1 MPSITPLLHRPSS
14 RSTTLT
20 TKNQELPL
28 PMSSSRNG
36 KIAKLPIQLR
46 EQLNVRISEGF
57 TLKSILEWLNTDPAV
72 LSILNTHFGGRPI
85 SQQNMSEWR
94 LGGYEEWLAN
104 QEYFSDAR
112 AFAERRKFL
121 DSSGISAEDLLG
133 VITAR
138 WASIMDTMHEMDIIS
153 LNCSIGRWQKLT
165 NSAAILRKLEL
176 QKARLDLDRETRQPK
191 GEKKDEEASS
201 SPHST
206 VPAESISP
214 ASDTANSA
222 PITSRLRRHIV
233 LPWRPVPPGRIDRPQ
248 GRRYDRRGRSLAGA
262 MESAC
267 AAPKTCSSCSPELAL
282 ESGICAGFQT
292 GRPGFRNASPYLF
305 RLFPIH
311 PGLADFVRKN
321 PGGIAGAH

>member
-1 MPSITPLLHRPSS
+1 
-14 RSTTLT
+14 
-20 TKNQELPL
+20 
-28 PMSSSRNG
+28 MSG
-36 KIAKLPIQLR
+36 
-46 EQLNVRISEGF
+46 
-57 TLKSILEWLNTDPAV
+57 
-72 LSILNTHFGGRPI
+72 
-85 SQQNMSEWR
+85 WR

-214 ASDTANSA
+214 ASDTANSLPSRPASGDTLFCPGVPCHPDELIDLKDGDMTAEEEAWQALWNPPA
-222 PITSRLRRHIV
+222 PPPKPAPVVRPNSPWSRESV
-233 LPWRPVPPGRIDRPQ
+233 PDSRPVAPDSATPRPTSSGSSPYTPALPTLSERIRAALQARIDAGEDDEPAS
-248 GRRYDRRGRSLAGA
+248 GPAESTDETALAGIHA
-262 MESAC
+262 GVETEST
-267 AAPKTCSSCSPELAL
+267 P
-282 ESGICAGFQT
+282 
-292 GRPGFRNASPYLF
+292 
-305 RLFPIH
+305 
-311 PGLADFVRKN
+311 DFNKMRSK
-321 PGGIAGAH
+321 PDSR